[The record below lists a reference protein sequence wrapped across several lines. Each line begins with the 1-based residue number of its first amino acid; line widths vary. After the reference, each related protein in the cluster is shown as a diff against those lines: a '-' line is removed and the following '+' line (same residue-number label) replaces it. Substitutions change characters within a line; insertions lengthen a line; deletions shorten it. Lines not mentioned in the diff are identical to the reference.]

1 MKDRLSPGR
10 KPRSCM
16 MRPMKGR
23 VQSHQEVAVL
33 PRDKEEQ
40 LQKLANELR
49 RKVIDALWRA
59 QAGHPG
65 GSLSAAEI
73 MTALFFHVMKVDPA
87 DPTWEERDRFIL
99 SKGHA
104 APIYYVTLMQRGF
117 FEEEILCTYD
127 CLDSCLQAHPDIK
140 TPGVDM
146 PSGSLGQGLSVGV
159 GIALGARLK
168 GLQSRVFVLMGD
180 GEQQEGQVWEAA
192 MSAPY
197 YKLHNLT
204 AIIDYNR
211 VQLMA
216 PVEEIMDIEPLAEK
230 WRAFNWNVIEIDG
243 HDVAQIVGACDQ
255 AAATKGKPTVIIA
268 HTVKGKG
275 VSFMENKAAWHSGL
289 VTDEVREKAL
299 AELGGR

>member
-1 MKDRLSPGR
+1 MTQANGALMG
-10 KPRSCM
+10 
-16 MRPMKGR
+16 KGK
-23 VQSHQEVAVL
+23 VHSHQEVAVL

-73 MTALFFHVMKVDPA
+73 MTTLFFHVMKVDPA

-146 PSGSLGQGLSVGV
+146 PSGSLGQGLSVGI
-159 GIALGARLK
+159 GMALGARLK
-168 GLQSRVFVLMGD
+168 GLPSRVFVLMGD

-197 YKLHNLT
+197 HKLDNLT

-211 VQLMA
+211 IQLMGQIGDIL
-216 PVEEIMDIEPLAEK
+216 EIEPLADK
-230 WRAFNWNVIEIDG
+230 WRAFNWNVIEVDG
-243 HDVAQIVGACDQ
+243 HDVAQIAQACDR
-255 AAATKGKPTVIIA
+255 AALTKDAPTVIIA

-275 VSFMENKAAWHSGL
+275 VSFMENNPAWHSAQ
-289 VTDEVREKAL
+289 VTDDIREKAL
-299 AELGGR
+299 AELAEEVA